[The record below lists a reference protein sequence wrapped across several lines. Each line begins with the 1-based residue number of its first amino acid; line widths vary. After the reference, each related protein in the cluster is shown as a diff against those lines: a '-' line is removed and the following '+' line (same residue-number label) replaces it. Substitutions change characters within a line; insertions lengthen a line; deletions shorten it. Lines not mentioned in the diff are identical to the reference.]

1 MIRSD
6 KKNNILMSVAIAVY
20 KMLFT
25 AILGIVLITWGVIF
39 GMTIFGGDG
48 IQTFNEIRNNDL
60 LQANKWT
67 IQKDY
72 DFKDPNARKTLVN
85 YVNFDRTDNNWGK
98 LYNVENHELL
108 S

>member
-1 MIRSD
+1 
-6 KKNNILMSVAIAVY
+6 MSVAIAVY
-20 KMLFT
+20 KMLLT